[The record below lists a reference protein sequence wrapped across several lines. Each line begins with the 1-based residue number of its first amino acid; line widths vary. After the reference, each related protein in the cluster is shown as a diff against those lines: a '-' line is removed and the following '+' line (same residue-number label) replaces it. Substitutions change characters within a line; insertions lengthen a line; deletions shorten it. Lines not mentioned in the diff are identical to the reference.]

1 MNSIQFATA
10 PAPAPQPVTPADKH
24 GFEPFDYTERS

>member
-1 MNSIQFATA
+1 MNKNPQ
-10 PAPAPQPVTPADKH
+10 PAPAAPTPADKH